1 MIPVA
6 IRLCVFGILGM
17 SVFLPMWQCNI
28 KSAYSVELCV
38 INRTGYMETIC
49 VQVSISKCCSMA
61 TCCGI
66 LCCLVIIIPFNNHS
80 Q

>member
-6 IRLCVFGILGM
+6 IRLHVYVWYLGH
-17 SVFLPMWQCNI
+17 VFLPMWQCNI
-28 KSAYSVELCV
+28 KSAHSVELCV